1 MQKLYITNGNGVHAD
16 GHVDFFDDSQFDRI
30 GHNAKDSR
38 MTRHRQRFDKKGGKQ
53 YTDKKILLIPSVSRL
68 EQTSKELMRNGMKD
82 ESLVLKNEK

>member
-1 MQKLYITNGNGVHAD
+1 
-16 GHVDFFDDSQFDRI
+16 
-30 GHNAKDSR
+30 